1 MRLVLKIGSNI
12 LAGKKGLNSRRL
24 AGIATNAARLM
35 DAGHEVIIVSSGAV
49 AAGTRKMGLKK
60 RPVEIKL
67 KQAAAA
73 VGQSSLMWAY
83 EKSFNAHGLKVAQI
97 LLTRE
102 GLSNRLMHIN
112 AKNTILTLLTHGI
125 VPVVN
130 ENDTVA
136 TEEIKFGDNDKLASL
151 VAQCTEADRLVILS
165 DVDGLFDK
173 DPNRYKNASIIHT
186 VEKIDDGVICCA
198 GSCTSS
204 FGSGGMRS
212 KLQAAENATR
222 SGITVNIINGKRPS
236 QILALLKGKQVGTEF
251 LSHRTPLSAR
261 KAWIAHGSKSKGILK
276 LDGGAIKA
284 LLKQGKSL
292 LPSGIISVEG
302 RFNKGDSV
310 KCTDDRGFVIAKG
323 ITDYSSE
330 ELGRIAGKKTSE
342 IEGILGYK
350 YSDEVIHR
358 DNLVIEVVTSQER
371 PVGDT
376 G

>member
-12 LAGKKGLNSRRL
+12 LADDSGLNSRR
-24 AGIATNAARLM
+24 ISSIVSNASKLCK
-35 DAGHEVIIVSSGAV
+35 AGHEVIIVSSGAV
-49 AAGTRKMGLKK
+49 AAGARKMGLKR

-83 EKSFNAHGLKVAQI
+83 EKSFKAHGLGVAQI

-102 GLSNRLMHIN
+102 GLSNRTMHIN
-112 AKNTILTLLTHGI
+112 AKNTILTLLSHGI
-125 VPVVN
+125 IPIVN

-151 VAQCTEADRLVILS
+151 VAECAEAERLIILS

-173 DPNRYKNASIIHT
+173 DPNRYKNARIIHT
-186 VEKIDDGVICCA
+186 VEKIDDDVICFA
-198 GSCTSS
+198 GSCTSTY
-204 FGSGGMRS
+204 GSGGMKS

-236 QILALLKGKQVGTEF
+236 LILALLNGKQVGTEF
-251 LSHRTPLSAR
+251 ISHITPLSAR
-261 KAWIAHGSKSKGILK
+261 KAWIAHGSKSKGTVT
-276 LDGGAIKA
+276 LDGGAVKA
-284 LLKQGKSL
+284 LLKGRKSL

-302 RFNKGDSV
+302 KFNIGDSV
-310 KCTDDRGFVIAKG
+310 KCADPSGNIVSKG
-323 ITDYSSE
+323 ITNYSSE
-330 ELGRIAGKKTSE
+330 ELGRIAGKKTAE

-350 YSDEVIHR
+350 YSDEAIHR
-358 DNLVIEVVTSQER
+358 DNLVITERTS
-371 PVGDT
+371 
-376 G
+376 